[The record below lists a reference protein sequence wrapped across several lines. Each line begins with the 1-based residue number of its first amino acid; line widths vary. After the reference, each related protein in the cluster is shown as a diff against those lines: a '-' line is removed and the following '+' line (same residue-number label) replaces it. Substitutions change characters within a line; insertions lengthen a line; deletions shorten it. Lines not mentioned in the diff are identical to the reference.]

1 MTFASLGALGA
12 LLAAGPTIHVEDVTR
27 FYQVYDAAGGHPT
40 ADQLQHDYLD
50 AGSQGLHRFA
60 ELRNITGVRIA
71 ENLEKHPEVYSDA
84 KHCMA
89 VLPRGRE
96 RLQAALQ
103 KLGDWYPQALFPPVT
118 IAVGRGRP
126 LGVGT
131 RADGVMIGL
140 ELLCSVNLIDAGN
153 VEDRFVHTVAHEYV
167 HVQQVPALN
176 DDPNPT
182 VLEGSLVEGGAE
194 FVGELISGSVSYTNL
209 APWAKGREKEIE
221 SAFVPDEDKTDLSAW
236 LYNRNPDA
244 SPADRPGDLGYWV
257 GYRIAKS
264 YYQHA
269 ADKRRAVADIIG
281 MSDPKAF
288 LAQSGWYPGIV
299 LEATPRAPPASNG
312 ALIGIDHI
320 PLVVKD
326 LDRATRTYQRLGFA
340 IKPGRFH
347 ADGIRNAHV
356 KYPDGAGIELITA
369 DQANDALT
377 RQYLGLLSA
386 GEGPAFV
393 SFHVADLAPVTERLG
408 RSGLDY
414 SEHDGLLDLRA
425 PALEWLFLFAG
436 TNQSPT
442 DRPENFAHPNTADAT
457 SAVWIAVSD
466 ATPLVA
472 FFTSLG
478 AQIEHKQVFVPEP
491 RLATVV
497 QSANGEIIL
506 LPASRQLLAGRP
518 IVGVVFH
525 VRDLDATRRVLRA
538 GNVQGIRQ
546 LQTTSYRS
554 VFVPP
559 SQTHGV
565 WLEFRQ

>member
-1 MTFASLGALGA
+1 MTFACLAALGA

-60 ELRNITGVRIA
+60 ELRRITGTRIA

-84 KHCMA
+84 KRCMA

-96 RLQAALQ
+96 RLQMALQ
-103 KLGDWYPQALFPPVT
+103 KLGDLYPQALFPPVT

-140 ELLCSVNLIDAGN
+140 ELLCSVNLIDSGN

-209 APWAKGREKEIE
+209 ASWAKGREKEIE
-221 SAFVPDEDKTDLSAW
+221 SAFVPDEGKTDLSAW

-257 GYRIAKS
+257 GYRIVKS

-281 MSDPKAF
+281 MSAPKEF
-288 LAQSGWYPGIV
+288 LARSGWYPGIV
-299 LEATPRAPPASNG
+299 LESTPPSPAS
-312 ALIGIDHI
+312 
-320 PLVVKD
+320 
-326 LDRATRTYQRLGFA
+326 
-340 IKPGRFH
+340 
-347 ADGIRNAHV
+347 
-356 KYPDGAGIELITA
+356 AG
-369 DQANDALT
+369 
-377 RQYLGLLSA
+377 
-386 GEGPAFV
+386 V
-393 SFHVADLAPVTERLG
+393 C
-408 RSGLDY
+408 
-414 SEHDGLLDLRA
+414 
-425 PALEWLFLFAG
+425 AG
-436 TNQSPT
+436 TPVGN
-442 DRPENFAHPNTADAT
+442 RG
-457 SAVWIAVSD
+457 AVS
-466 ATPLVA
+466 P
-472 FFTSLG
+472 
-478 AQIEHKQVFVPEP
+478 
-491 RLATVV
+491 
-497 QSANGEIIL
+497 
-506 LPASRQLLAGRP
+506 
-518 IVGVVFH
+518 
-525 VRDLDATRRVLRA
+525 
-538 GNVQGIRQ
+538 
-546 LQTTSYRS
+546 
-554 VFVPP
+554 
-559 SQTHGV
+559 
-565 WLEFRQ
+565 W